1 MSTIVYDVQDR
12 ICTITMN
19 RPDSLNAL
27 NSELIN
33 DLDAAVQ
40 QAADDP
46 AVKVVIL
53 TGAGRGF
60 CSGGDVRG
68 ANYVAADGE
77 AAPVPRVT
85 PPRGRAAYQLLHDMP
100 KPTIAMINGPAA
112 GAGIGLAGACD
123 LRIAAES
130 ASFLAAFARWGLAG
144 DYGATYY
151 WPRILGLGQA
161 RALFFLNEKLDARQA
176 LDQGI
181 YHRVVPDAELKAT
194 VDELAA
200 RLAKTSSHGWA
211 LMKNSLNFGEH
222 AEITEAL
229 ENEQRNMARAS
240 QARAEGRAAAGKA

>member
-1 MSTIVYDVQDR
+1 MSTIIYDVQDR

-27 NSELIN
+27 NNELIN
-33 DLDAAVQ
+33 DLDEAVQ
-40 QAADDP
+40 RAADDP

-68 ANYVAADGE
+68 AGAAD
-77 AAPVPRVT
+77 ADAPPPRERAT

-123 LRIAAES
+123 LRIAGES

-151 WPRILGLGQA
+151 WPRILGVGKA
-161 RALFFLNEKLDARQA
+161 RGLFFLNEKLDARQA
-176 LDQGI
+176 LEQGI
-181 YHRVVPDAELKAT
+181 YHRVTPDADLKAA
-194 VDELAA
+194 VDEIAA

-222 AEITEAL
+222 AEITDAL
-229 ENEQRNMARAS
+229 ENEQANMAKAS

>member
-27 NSELIN
+27 NNELIV
-33 DLDAAVQ
+33 DLDAGVQ
-40 QAADDP
+40 RAADDP

-68 ANYVAADGE
+68 ATAVDGE
-77 AAPVPRVT
+77 KPPPPRVA

-151 WPRILGLGQA
+151 WPRILGVGKA
-161 RALFFLNEKLDARQA
+161 RGLFFLNEKLDARQA
-176 LDQGI
+176 LEQGV

-194 VDELAA
+194 VDEIAA

-229 ENEQRNMARAS
+229 ENEQRNMAKAS